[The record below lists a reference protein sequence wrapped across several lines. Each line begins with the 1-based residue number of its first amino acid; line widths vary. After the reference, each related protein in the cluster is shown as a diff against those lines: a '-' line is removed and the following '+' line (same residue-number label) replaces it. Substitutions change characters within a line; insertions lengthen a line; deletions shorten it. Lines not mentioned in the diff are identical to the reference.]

1 MIIALQII
9 MYVLVFLVGAS
20 IFSFLNVVIYRVP
33 RNISFVKGR
42 SHCPDC
48 DKTLSALDMI
58 PVLGYIF
65 LGGKCRYCKKK
76 ISPRYAGIEL
86 LGGLIAMYL
95 VYKYGYT
102 FQAAV
107 VFAFFS
113 MLTVVT
119 CVDIDTMEIPNGF
132 VLAIVIIAVISF
144 FAFPEIT
151 ILQRV
156 IGFFVVSVF
165 LLVVALIV
173 PGGFGGGDI
182 KLMAACGAFL
192 GWKLCLISFFIAI
205 LLGGGY
211 GIGLLIRKKK
221 GRKDHFAF
229 GPFLCVGCG
238 LGFLYGGQLLSWYL
252 GLWF

>member
-1 MIIALQII
+1 MIIALQLI
-9 MYVLVFLVGAS
+9 MYVLVFLMGAS

-33 RNISFVKGR
+33 RNMDFIKGR
-42 SHCPDC
+42 SHCPNC
-48 DKTLSALDMI
+48 GKALSPLDMI
-58 PVLGYIF
+58 PVFGY
-65 LGGKCRYCKKK
+65 LLLKGKCRYCKSK
-76 ISPRYAGIEL
+76 ISPRYAVIEL
-86 LGGLIAMYL
+86 LGGLIAVFL
-95 VYKYGYT
+95 VNKFGYN
-102 FQAAV
+102 FQAITM
-107 VFAFFS
+107 FAFFS
-113 MLTVVT
+113 MLTVVA

-132 VLAIVIIAVISF
+132 VLAILIIAIFSF

-151 ILQRV
+151 LLQRI
-156 IGFFVVSVF
+156 IGFFVVSLF
-165 LLVVALIV
+165 LLIVTLIV

-211 GIGLLIRKKK
+211 GIALLIRKKK
-221 GRKDHFAF
+221 GKKDHFAF

-238 LGFLYGGQLLSWYL
+238 LGFLYGGELLSWYL